1 MWTDDID
8 QLGMIN
14 TQIVDRVFEAD
25 LAAADLTHRNPT
37 VLDELAIRHAAKKL
51 GVHLVAGDE
60 DIPLDV
66 NEIRTMQSNLAVPNN
81 SDRAREQW
89 TEQAQALEKDRT
101 TVTHRAKNRR
111 VSLQSSASQRSA
123 SRSTP

>member
-1 MWTDDID
+1 
-8 QLGMIN
+8 MIN

-37 VLDELAIRHAAKKL
+37 VLDELAIRHAVKKPV
-51 GVHLVAGDE
+51 VHLAAGDE
-60 DIPLDV
+60 DMPLDI
-66 NEIRTMQSNLAVPNN
+66 NEIRIMQSNLAVPDNLD
-81 SDRAREQW
+81 SAREQL
-89 TEQAQALEKDRT
+89 TEQAQALEKDKT
-101 TVTHRAKNRR
+101 TVTHRAKYRR

>member
-1 MWTDDID
+1 VWTDDTD

-101 TVTHRAKNRR
+101 TVIHRAKNRR